1 MPEPKY
7 NDPFYFA
14 LPAGGRQPTDLT
26 TARGNLTKEFG
37 VKGRIVFVSRDAS
50 FDLFKVVGR

>member
-1 MPEPKY
+1 MTVKY

-14 LPAGGRQPTDLT
+14 LPAGGRQHANLIQ
-26 TARGNLTKEFG
+26 ARAHLAERFG
-37 VKGRIVFVSRDAS
+37 QSGRIEFVSRDAN